1 MVSYANG
8 SAPRAAGAQPHTQ
21 SQPRK
26 RPNILFV
33 MADQMAAPI
42 LPLHDKQS
50 VIKMPNL
57 MAMAEES
64 VVFDSAY
71 CNAPLCAPSRFAM
84 VTGQLPHRIGAYDN
98 ASQLSSEEPTFA
110 HYLRSLGYH
119 TSLAGKMHYV
129 GPDQLHGYEE
139 RLTSDI
145 YPGDFGWSVN
155 WDDSALRL
163 DYYHNMASVTDA
175 GVCVRS
181 NQIDYDEEVMYRAK
195 NYLYDHVR
203 KRPDQPFFLT
213 VALTHPHDPYTTRKE
228 WWDLYEDVDIPLP
241 KNEPEEHELE
251 PHARRLQKVIDLAGK
266 PLTDEQKRRARRA
279 YFGNCSYVDHNLG
292 QLRKVLK
299 ECELDEDTIVI
310 FSGDHGDHLGERSL
324 WYKMTFYEMSA
335 RIPFVVHYPREFAAH
350 RVTQSVS
357 SLDYLPTFVDL
368 ASGGRAQELLH
379 PGLPMD
385 GRSLLPH
392 LRGVP
397 GGPDLVRGEYMGE
410 GTISPLFMVRQGDYK
425 LIYCPTDPVEL
436 YNVREDPLE
445 RTNLASDPHHTGL
458 TATLLADVTSRV
470 DITRVTQQVLKSQ
483 RSRRLCHDA
492 LSRGKVTGWDFQ
504 PFFDTREQYIRN
516 NIPGILDDLEAI
528 ARFPPVVQPFSEAT
542 SLKQQQPTSSSPASL
557 QNLLPAANV
566 NTNGK
571 RPADGAPV
579 QGNIT
584 PPYVA

>member
-1 MVSYANG
+1 MVDAND
-8 SAPRAAGAQPHTQ
+8 SSNAAP
-21 SQPRK
+21 SRK
-26 RPNILFV
+26 PPNILFI

-42 LPLHDKQS
+42 LPMYDPDS

-57 MAMAEES
+57 MDMAKDA

-98 ASQLSSEEPTFA
+98 ASQLSSEIPTYA

-119 TSLAGKMHYV
+119 TSLAGKMHFI
-129 GPDQLHGYEE
+129 GADQLHGYEE

-155 WDDSALRL
+155 WDSADMRL

-195 NYLYDHVR
+195 NYLYNHVR
-203 KRPDQPFFLT
+203 RNADQPFFLT

-241 KNEPEEHELE
+241 KHEPRDCELE
-251 PHARRLQKVIDLAGK
+251 PHAKRLQKVIDLADK
-266 PLTDEQKRRARRA
+266 PLTDEQKKRARRA
-279 YFGNCSYVDHNLG
+279 YFGNCSYVDDNVG

-299 ECELDEDTIVI
+299 ECNLDDDTIII

-335 RIPFVVHYPREFAAH
+335 RIPLMVYAPKHFDAR
-350 RVTQSVS
+350 RVKESVS

-368 ASGGRAQELLH
+368 ASGGRSDQIVSEH
-379 PGLPMD
+379 LPMD
-385 GRSLLPH
+385 GHSLFPYLQ
-392 LRGVP
+392 
-397 GGPDLVRGEYMGE
+397 GGQGTDMVRGEYMGE
-410 GTISPLFMVRQGDYK
+410 GTVAPLFMIRTSQWK
-425 LIYCPTDPVEL
+425 FIYCPTDPSEL
-436 YNVREDPLE
+436 YDLQADPLE
-445 RTNLASDPHHTGL
+445 KHNLVSLPEYNDVVASF
-458 TATLLADVTSRV
+458 TAMVQAQCDIPAVTK
-470 DITRVTQQVLKSQ
+470 DVLKSQ

-492 LSRGKVTGWDFQ
+492 LSKGNVTSWDFQ
-504 PFFDTREQYIRN
+504 PFFDTKKQYIRN
-516 NIPGILDDLEAI
+516 NADGILDDLEAVARYPNVHQKPPSPVI
-528 ARFPPVVQPFSEAT
+528 ALQST
-542 SLKQQQPTSSSPASL
+542 SKHS
-557 QNLLPAANV
+557 
-566 NTNGK
+566 GM
-571 RPADGAPV
+571 
-579 QGNIT
+579 IT
-584 PPYVA
+584 PPY